1 MGKLCSKG
9 VQSEVSDLVPKE
21 AEISIPTY
29 KSDADKFL
37 EGQEKKFNLLTKI
50 LFQDYLYSLANFS
63 SENATLED
71 DYTKNTLEYSSNDA
85 FYSESISSD
94 YFQSFIENK
103 LLKHKLLYD
112 DAESNEKTTSI
123 FKSFLLESYKGLGK
137 KLSQDI
143 NQKGNETVDEN
154 NVIVKGYLIPIGI
167 LFCSGPKY
175 IKIRTIFNLFQEGGN
190 LKSSEKFSQFLLA
203 LFLTG
208 GYTMLQVRR
217 KLADFEEI
225 GEIQKEDLIKLANT
239 CELKDSQHL
248 VEVTN
253 KLIFGEDLSNTL
265 DYGAF
270 KIKFEDNNKDTSLGF
285 LLSSTGV
292 RFMQQKHNV

>member
-143 NQKGNETVDEN
+143 NQKGNEAVDEN
-154 NVIVKGYLIPIGI
+154 NVI
-167 LFCSGPKY
+167 
-175 IKIRTIFNLFQEGGN
+175 Q
-190 LKSSEKFSQFLLA
+190 
-203 LFLTG
+203 
-208 GYTMLQVRR
+208 
-217 KLADFEEI
+217 
-225 GEIQKEDLIKLANT
+225 
-239 CELKDSQHL
+239 
-248 VEVTN
+248 
-253 KLIFGEDLSNTL
+253 
-265 DYGAF
+265 
-270 KIKFEDNNKDTSLGF
+270 
-285 LLSSTGV
+285 
-292 RFMQQKHNV
+292 

>member
-143 NQKGNETVDEN
+143 NQKGNEAVDEN

-208 GYTMLQVRR
+208 GYVMLHVRR
-217 KLADFEEI
+217 KLADYEEI
-225 GEIQKEDLIKLANT
+225 GGIKKEDLKKLANT

-285 LLSSTGV
+285 MLSSPGV